1 MSGRGTAPAK
11 SGILEEQ
18 SAMPV
23 EQLCG
28 MDRCEERRVTAFRDE
43 NLCCNH
49 FLGRCYEFL
58 ERIDPNR
65 DLASNGGQR
74 RAEVKKA
81 IEECAQRALEVALG
95 NPSLNNVQ
103 RAKLLDILLWT
114 SDITIAAHAQKA
126 SNGDFLKRREA
137 PSPAVTEKSEKKW
150 DPQGSSLRTSLL
162 W

>member
-1 MSGRGTAPAK
+1 MNGRGTAPAK
-11 SGILEEQ
+11 SGTPGEQ

-28 MDRCEERRVTAFRDE
+28 VDSCQERRATSFCAE

-65 DLASNGGQR
+65 DLASNGKQR
-74 RAEVKKA
+74 RTELKKLM
-81 IEECAQRALEVALG
+81 EECAQRALEVALG
-95 NPSLNNVQ
+95 NSNLNNMQ

-114 SDITIAAHAQKA
+114 SEVTIAANAQKA
-126 SNGDFLKRREA
+126 GNGHFLKPCN
-137 PSPAVTEKSEKKW
+137 PSSFTGGEKSEKKW
-150 DPQGSSLRTSLL
+150 KPQGTSMRTSLF